1 MSIPL
6 KDFRCAIPESVDIWL
21 DAVAASTGADKAA
34 VARDVLKQWA
44 KQKHRE
50 HTVAARR
57 MAANG
62 LQMEL
67 DGVDAAE
74 GGAAA
79 ADGGVGRRAR
89 R

>member
-34 VARDVLKQWA
+34 VAREVLKEWA
-44 KQKHRE
+44 KRKHRE

-67 DGVDAAE
+67 DGVDPEDA
-74 GGAAA
+74 
-79 ADGGVGRRAR
+79 GVGRSEPASGRGGR